1 MFSHLFKSF
10 PVMAYARLKHQNYTY
25 FRTEHLMATRGRPA
39 KILTTTDLVE
49 LEKFLADLP
58 YLKKNQKL
66 ATALLHSKEFSELD
80 EKDLSLLKIVHR
92 EKIQFQQRQALITQI
107 QIKQRNQQQLLAN
120 EIEIL
125 QLLEQEQDQDTFFR
139 LDRALE
145 SYQKIEKAALE
156 NRIRLENEH
165 KRDILNKTNK
175 KQTEAQKKRNAENQ
189 IKYALGGIVL
199 SIWKSYQVEIDP
211 NNLKTVENRI
221 KSSLLSS
228 GKILNSVLYKEAF
241 AMTQD
246 HQEAQKLF
254 FLALEKLP
262 TYNIQQEDFH
272 KVLLKKVRESQ

>member
-1 MFSHLFKSF
+1 M
-10 PVMAYARLKHQNYTY
+10 
-25 FRTEHLMATRGRPA
+25 EHLMATRGRPA
-39 KILTTTDLVE
+39 KVLTLQDLIE
-49 LEKFLADLP
+49 LKKFLADLA
-58 YLKKNQKL
+58 YLKRNQKL
-66 ATALLHSKEFSELD
+66 ATSLLHSKEFSELD

-107 QIKQRNQQQLLAN
+107 KIKQRNQQQLLAN

-125 QLLEQEQDQDTFFR
+125 QLLEKEQDQDTFFR

-175 KQTEAQKKRNAENQ
+175 ELTEAQKKRNAENQ
-189 IKYALGGIVL
+189 LKYALGGIVL
-199 SIWKSYQVEIDP
+199 SIWKHAEWDIDP
-211 NNLKTVENRI
+211 NNLETVDHRI
-221 KSSLLSS
+221 KNSF
-228 GKILNSVLYKEAF
+228 GTTTKIRKSALYQEAF

-262 TYNIQQEDFH
+262 TYNIRQEEFH
-272 KVLLKKVRESQ
+272 KVLLKKVLESQ

>member
-1 MFSHLFKSF
+1 MFSYLFKSF

-49 LEKFLADLP
+49 LEKFLADLL

-92 EKIQFQQRQALITQI
+92 EKIQFQQRQAMITQI

-189 IKYALGGIVL
+189 LKYALGGIVL

-262 TYNIQQEDFH
+262 TYNINQEDFH
-272 KVLLKKVRESQ
+272 KVLLKKVYKSL

>member
-1 MFSHLFKSF
+1 
-10 PVMAYARLKHQNYTY
+10 
-25 FRTEHLMATRGRPA
+25 MATRGRPA

-58 YLKKNQKL
+58 YLKKNQNL
-66 ATALLHSKEFSELD
+66 AISLLHSKEFSELD

-145 SYQKIEKAALE
+145 SYQKIEKAALD

-165 KRDILNKTNK
+165 KREILQKSHK
-175 KQTEAQKKRNAENQ
+175 ELTEAQKKRNAENQ
-189 IKYALGGIVL
+189 LKYALGGAVL
-199 SIWKSYQVEIDP
+199 SAFDALKRSTENIDP
-211 NNLKTVENRI
+211 EKVRNMIVNNQNFYLKVRSTE
-221 KSSLLSS
+221 
-228 GKILNSVLYKEAF
+228 
-241 AMTQD
+241 
-246 HQEAQKLF
+246 LF
-254 FLALEKLP
+254 Q
-262 TYNIQQEDFH
+262 YIQPKAGGYFQSIDIFI
-272 KVLLKKVRESQ
+272 KVLEELCLYEDEHEMKYYILEAERHINRK

>member
-49 LEKFLADLP
+49 LEKFLSDLP
-58 YLKKNQKL
+58 YLKKNQNL

-189 IKYALGGIVL
+189 LKYALGGIVL

-211 NNLKTVENRI
+211 NNLKKVENRI

-228 GKILNSVLYKEAF
+228 GKILNSVLYKEAL

-246 HQEAQKLF
+246 HKEAKKLF

-262 TYNIQQEDFH
+262 TYNINQEDFH
-272 KVLLKKVRESQ
+272 KVLLKKVYKSQ

>member
-1 MFSHLFKSF
+1 
-10 PVMAYARLKHQNYTY
+10 
-25 FRTEHLMATRGRPA
+25 MATRGRPA
-39 KILTTTDLVE
+39 KVLTLQDLVE
-49 LEKFLADLP
+49 LKKFLADLA

-66 ATALLHSKEFSELD
+66 ATSLLHSKEFSELD

-107 QIKQRNQQQLLAN
+107 KIKQRNQQQLLAN

-125 QLLEQEQDQDTFFR
+125 QLLEKEQDQDTFFR

-175 KQTEAQKKRNAENQ
+175 KLTEAQKKRNAENQ
-189 IKYALGGIVL
+189 LKYALGGIVL
-199 SIWKSYQVEIDP
+199 SIWKHAEWDIDP
-211 NNLKTVENRI
+211 NNLETVDHRI
-221 KSSLLSS
+221 KNSFATTA
-228 GKILNSVLYKEAF
+228 KIRKSALYQEAF
-241 AMTQD
+241 AMTQG

-262 TYNIQQEDFH
+262 TYNIQQEEFH

>member
-49 LEKFLADLP
+49 LEKFLSDLP

-211 NNLKTVENRI
+211 NNLKKVENRI

-228 GKILNSVLYKEAF
+228 GKILNSVLYKEAL

-246 HQEAQKLF
+246 HKEAKKLF

-262 TYNIQQEDFH
+262 TYNINQEDFH
-272 KVLLKKVRESQ
+272 KVLLKKVYKSQ

>member
-66 ATALLHSKEFSELD
+66 AISLLHSKEFSELD

-189 IKYALGGIVL
+189 LKYALGGIVL

-211 NNLKTVENRI
+211 NNLKTVENR
-221 KSSLLSS
+221 
-228 GKILNSVLYKEAF
+228 VVF
-241 AMTQD
+241 
-246 HQEAQKLF
+246 QK
-254 FLALEKLP
+254 
-262 TYNIQQEDFH
+262 
-272 KVLLKKVRESQ
+272 VC